1 MCETPTIHSVQIMS
15 ALFIE
20 HFDMRQAAGGAARID
35 LGGVHFSMAA
45 PGPFPVTIT
54 PHMLVLARCPA
65 DHAGLAALEVRF
77 MRGDEQ
83 IARNVQPLSVE
94 PGKFGYNLIQAELS
108 FDEPSTIEAH
118 CRIDQG
124 DVVVI
129 PLTMNPP
136 ADDPAPPDG
145 QPSAAGG
152 WTGTPAAEN
161 G

>member
-1 MCETPTIHSVQIMS
+1 MS

-45 PGPFPVTIT
+45 PGPFPVTIN
-54 PHMLVLARCPA
+54 PHMLVLVRCPA
-65 DHAGLAALEVRF
+65 DHTGLAALEVRF
-77 MRGDEQ
+77 MRSDEQ
-83 IARNVQPLSVE
+83 VARNVQPLSVE
-94 PGKFGYNLIQAELS
+94 PGKFGYNLVQADLT

-118 CRIDQG
+118 CRVDQG
-124 DVVVI
+124 EVLVV
-129 PLTMNPP
+129 PLSMNPP
-136 ADDPAPPDG
+136 ADDDPAPPPG
-145 QPSAAGG
+145 PATGG

>member
-1 MCETPTIHSVQIMS
+1 MS

-20 HFDMRQAAGGAARID
+20 HFDMREAAGGAARID

-45 PGPFPVTIT
+45 PGPFPVTVN
-54 PHMLVLARCPA
+54 PHMLVLVRCPST
-65 DHAGLAALEVRF
+65 HSGLAALEVRF
-77 MRGDEQ
+77 VCGDTQ
-83 IARNVQPLSVE
+83 VARNVQPLSVE
-94 PGKFGYNLIQAELS
+94 PGKFGYNLVQADLT

-124 DVVVI
+124 DAVVV

-136 ADDPAPPDG
+136 ADDDDSPAPAG
-145 QPSAAGG
+145 GG
-152 WTGTPAAEN
+152 WTGTPAEQA

>member
-1 MCETPTIHSVQIMS
+1 MS

-45 PGPFPVTIT
+45 PGPFPVTIN
-54 PHMLVLARCPA
+54 PHMLVLVRCPA
-65 DHAGLAALEVRF
+65 SHTGLAALEVRF
-77 MRGDEQ
+77 IRGDEQ
-83 IARNVQPLSVE
+83 VARNVQPLSVE
-94 PGKFGYNLIQAELS
+94 PGKFGYNLVQAELS
-108 FDEPSTIEAH
+108 FDEPSTVEAH

-124 DVVVI
+124 DVVVV

-136 ADDPAPPDG
+136 AADAPIDEPPPA
-145 QPSAAGG
+145 ATGG
-152 WTGTPAAEN
+152 WTGTPAAES

>member
-1 MCETPTIHSVQIMS
+1 MS

-45 PGPFPVTIT
+45 PGPFPVTIN
-54 PHMLVLARCPA
+54 PHMLVLVRCPA
-65 DHAGLAALEVRF
+65 SHAGLAALEVRF

-83 IARNVQPLSVE
+83 VARNVQPLSVE
-94 PGKFGYNLIQAELS
+94 PGKFGYNLVQAELS

-124 DVVVI
+124 DVVVV

-136 ADDPAPPDG
+136 ADELPNDEPTPPAT
-145 QPSAAGG
+145 GG

>member
-1 MCETPTIHSVQIMS
+1 MQIMS

-45 PGPFPVTIT
+45 PGPFPVTIN
-54 PHMLVLARCPA
+54 PHMLVLVRCPA
-65 DHAGLAALEVRF
+65 SHTGLAALEVRF

-83 IARNVQPLSVE
+83 VARNVQPLSVE
-94 PGKFGYNLIQAELS
+94 PGKFGYNLVQAELS
-108 FDEPSTIEAH
+108 FDEPSTVEAH

-124 DVVVI
+124 DVVVV

-136 ADDPAPPDG
+136 ADDPAPAPTA
-145 QPSAAGG
+145 PAAGG

>member
-1 MCETPTIHSVQIMS
+1 MS

-20 HFDMRQAAGGAARID
+20 NFDMRQAAGGAARID
-35 LGGVHFSMAA
+35 LAGVHFSMAA

-54 PHMLVLARCPA
+54 PHMLVLVRCPA
-65 DHAGLAALEVRF
+65 AHAGLAALEVRF
-77 MRGDEQ
+77 LRGDEQ
-83 IARNVQPLSVE
+83 IARNVQPLTVE
-94 PGKFGYNLIQAELS
+94 PGKFGYNLVQADLT

-124 DVVVI
+124 EVVVV

-136 ADDPAPPDG
+136 ADDASASSLAPP
-145 QPSAAGG
+145 AAGG
-152 WTGTPAAEN
+152 WTGTPAEQS